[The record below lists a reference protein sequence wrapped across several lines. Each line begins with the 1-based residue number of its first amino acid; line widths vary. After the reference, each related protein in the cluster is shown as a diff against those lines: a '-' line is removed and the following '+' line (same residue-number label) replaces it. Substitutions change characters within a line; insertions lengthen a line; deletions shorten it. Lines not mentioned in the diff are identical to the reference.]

1 MAYVVTR
8 SEVHGV
14 RDRYMQHCHAAAM
27 LYITIYGYVVTRSE
41 VHGPRSLPSINFQI
55 FLPSTNGLDTV
66 TGFSHALME
75 VVAASCCYQ
84 ELSLKND
91 ILERSLSRLSAISSC
106 LLNRL

>member
-1 MAYVVTR
+1 MGYEIAICST
-8 SEVHGV
+8 
-14 RDRYMQHCHAAAM
+14 AM
-27 LYITIYGYVVTRSE
+27 LQQCCILLFMAYVVTRSE